1 MDFNVNQFW
10 FSLSFQDCCNK
21 SLEGISDIW
30 GLGSSGSTPLMIVEE
45 ASGSSSSD
53 SESNL

>member
-1 MDFNVNQFW
+1 MINLWKGLVI
-10 FSLSFQDCCNK
+10 FQ
-21 SLEGISDIW
+21 

-53 SESNL
+53 SKLDLLKALDCG